1 MTPEEISRLIAV
13 IMHTWPNH
21 RIDDPEVAI
30 HAWSMVLAE
39 VPYPVASEALAQ
51 YMREGHE
58 FAPNAGLLYQ
68 IVLDMTDALPNA
80 GDAWTLVQLRIKAT
94 YPGHTAPEWDAPF
107 PVRQATQAMGG
118 VHVLRMSENPMA
130 DRAHFIKLYSEY
142 RKRAARE
149 VNIGWLLEHGAQ
161 ALEPG
166 FVPADQIEGRRSP
179 FPLLKVKSLVEDHEQ
194 PVAGL
199 EIRQK
204 GQA

>member
-80 GDAWTLVQLRIKAT
+80 GDAWTLVQIRIGQT
-94 YPGHTAPEWDAPF
+94 YPGHPAPDWDAPW
-107 PVRQATQAMGG
+107 PVRQATKAMGG

-130 DRAHFIKLYSEY
+130 DRAHFIRLYGEY

-149 VNIGWLLEHGAQ
+149 VNIGWLLEHGAA

-166 FVPADQIEGRRSP
+166 FIPPTQLEPENTSHVARKALGVISTPIEASEA
-179 FPLLKVKSLVEDHEQ
+179 LKM
-194 PVAGL
+194 
-199 EIRQK
+199 RQR
-204 GQA
+204 GIV